1 LPVPPKEEPLLFF
14 GASPAIQDPTKFD
27 INIFNYQSTE
37 NDPLVLAIVATN
49 KGTSAQILGKR
60 EGGGFFA
67 GQKLYFNNNGSRH
80 AFKAQRLTYG
90 RIQRGET
97 DLTKSM
103 TDEEKQNNAIVVI
116 QVPLKRKSKP
126 ATFGFTPIPSDFA
139 NNQFIAY
146 RTQNP
151 PTLYMPT
158 YKPSSNN
165 APYSFGDNIPPQRS
179 SSPAVLFGATHSS
192 KLHIQTP
199 LSAPSSNQNLW
210 HTPKFGSQP
219 THTRVSSIPSNIEN
233 IPVDVENAIISL
245 APCEGQFPSLK
256 GKDLERDD
264 RYPVR
269 VTIQWYKVTS
279 TGKVDNVVVD
289 EIHSQMQRAK
299 SKGDFWGSLV
309 VDQNSWN
316 SQNNRLTAPIPSVPK
331 LIGRHPGI
339 NCDGCNQTFVDN
351 TMRYR
356 CIYCPDFDLCR
367 LCHDQKSHGH
377 NAKHMFAAVED
388 STLAAISVNVRMAS
402 KTELNHNLSCT
413 QCQQNIVGARY
424 VCAVC
429 KSDTPGRTLI
439 NLCDSCADNCGHA
452 NNRHPLIRV
461 WYSGDLQQI
470 GLV

>member
-1 LPVPPKEEPLLFF
+1 
-14 GASPAIQDPTKFD
+14 
-27 INIFNYQSTE
+27 
-37 NDPLVLAIVATN
+37 
-49 KGTSAQILGKR
+49 
-60 EGGGFFA
+60 
-67 GQKLYFNNNGSRH
+67 
-80 AFKAQRLTYG
+80 
-90 RIQRGET
+90 
-97 DLTKSM
+97 
-103 TDEEKQNNAIVVI
+103 
-116 QVPLKRKSKP
+116 
-126 ATFGFTPIPSDFA
+126 
-139 NNQFIAY
+139 
-146 RTQNP
+146 
-151 PTLYMPT
+151 
-158 YKPSSNN
+158 
-165 APYSFGDNIPPQRS
+165 
-179 SSPAVLFGATHSS
+179 
-192 KLHIQTP
+192 
-199 LSAPSSNQNLW
+199 
-210 HTPKFGSQP
+210 
-219 THTRVSSIPSNIEN
+219 
-233 IPVDVENAIISL
+233 VENAIISL

-413 QCQQNIVGARY
+413 HCQQNIVGARY